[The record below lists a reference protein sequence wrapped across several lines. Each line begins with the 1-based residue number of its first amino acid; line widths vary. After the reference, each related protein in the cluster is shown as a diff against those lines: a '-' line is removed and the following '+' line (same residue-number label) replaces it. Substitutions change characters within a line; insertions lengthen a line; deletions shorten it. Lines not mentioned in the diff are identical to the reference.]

1 VASSRTHTPLLC
13 GEAAWDRQEPTSRV
27 DTTKKAPLME
37 STMSEEPRE
46 AGMPEEPL
54 YAAGAEPV
62 PQEGE
67 ARVEPIA
74 QGERR
79 EEQQARPEGAE
90 EVSRVEALPEG
101 AEETSPEAAPPE
113 GTEGPS

>member
-1 VASSRTHTPLLC
+1 
-13 GEAAWDRQEPTSRV
+13 
-27 DTTKKAPLME
+27 ME
-37 STMSEEPRE
+37 STMSEEPRGE
-46 AGMPEEPL
+46 GVPEESL
-54 YAAGAEPV
+54 YAAGAEPA

-67 ARVEPIA
+67 ARVEPMA

-90 EVSRVEALPEG
+90 EVSRVEAQPES
-101 AEETSPEAAPPE
+101 AEETSQEATPPE

>member
-1 VASSRTHTPLLC
+1 
-13 GEAAWDRQEPTSRV
+13 
-27 DTTKKAPLME
+27 
-37 STMSEEPRE
+37 MSEEPRE
-46 AGMPEEPL
+46 EGVPEERL
-54 YAAGAEPV
+54 YEAGAEPV

-90 EVSRVEALPEG
+90 EVSRVEAQPER
-101 AEETSPEAAPPE
+101 AEETGWEATPPESVEEASQEAARPE
-113 GTEGPS
+113 GIEGPS